1 MAIIKIPL
9 FLITL
14 VFYIIISLVVDIIIR
29 KETMKLKWLGRVT
42 SIASSLAL
50 KILGIKV
57 SVVNFPRDKKEL
69 DKVFVISNHLSYLD
83 ILVYASVFRSLYIT
97 SVEVQ
102 NMFFLGLMSRLGG
115 SFFVER
121 RSKTKL
127 LQEIDRIADIIKKG
141 FTVTLFPEG
150 TSSNGDSVLPFKG
163 ALFSAAEKANVAIL
177 PVCIQYQAIN
187 GQPITPSNRD
197 LAYYYGDI
205 EFFPH
210 LMKLFFVKR
219 IEVKVEFLE
228 KITSGALE
236 RKELVDSVYTAI
248 LNCYKKR

>member
-9 FLITL
+9 FLSTL
-14 VFYIIISLVVDIIIR
+14 VFYIVISLVVDVAVRNETR
-29 KETMKLKWLGRVT
+29 KLRWLGRIT
-42 SIASSLAL
+42 SFASILAL

-57 SVVNFPRDKKEL
+57 SVVNLPVNKKEL

-83 ILVYASVFRSLYIT
+83 ILVYSSVFRSLYIT

-163 ALFSAAEKANVAIL
+163 ALFSAAEKAKVPIQ
-177 PVCIQYQAIN
+177 PVCIQYQTIN
-187 GQPITPSNRD
+187 GQPLSPSNRD

-210 LMKLFFVKR
+210 LIKLFFVKQ
-219 IEVKVEFLE
+219 ITVKVEFLE
-228 KITSGALE
+228 KIASGTLE

-248 LNCYKKR
+248 SDCYIKR

>member
-14 VFYIIISLVVDIIIR
+14 IFYIVISLVVDILIR
-29 KETMKLKWLGRVT
+29 KETLKLKLLGRIT
-42 SIASSLAL
+42 SLGSSLAL
-50 KILGIKV
+50 KILGINV
-57 SVVNFPRDKKEL
+57 SVVNRPRDNKEL
-69 DKVFVISNHLSYLD
+69 EKVFVISNHLSYLD
-83 ILVYASVFRSLYIT
+83 ILIYASVFRSLYIT

-102 NMFFLGLMSRLGG
+102 KMFFLGLMSRLGG

-127 LQEIDRIADIIKKG
+127 LLEIDRIAEVLKKG

-150 TSSNGDSVLPFKG
+150 TSSNGDTVFPFKG
-163 ALFSAAEKANVAIL
+163 ALFSAAEKANVPIL
-177 PVCIQYQAIN
+177 PVCIQYQTIN
-187 GQPITPSNRD
+187 KQPITPSNRD

-228 KITSGALE
+228 KIAGGTLE

-248 LNCYKKR
+248 SDCYKKR

>member
-14 VFYIIISLVVDIIIR
+14 LLYIVISLAADILVR
-29 KETMKLKWLGRVT
+29 KETTKLKWHGRIT
-42 SIASSLAL
+42 SITSSLAL

-57 SVVNFPRDKKEL
+57 TVVNRPRDKKEL
-69 DKVFVISNHLSYLD
+69 DNVFVISNHLSYLD
-83 ILVYASVFRSLYIT
+83 ILIYASVFRSLYIT

-102 NMFFLGLMSRLGG
+102 KMFFLGLMSRLGG

-121 RSKTKL
+121 RSKTRL
-127 LQEIDRIADIIKKG
+127 LQEIDRIADVIKKG

-150 TSSNGDSVLPFKG
+150 TSSNGDTVLPFKG
-163 ALFSAAEKANVAIL
+163 ALFCAAEKANVPIM
-177 PVCIQYQAIN
+177 PVCIKYQTIN
-187 GQPITPSNRD
+187 RQPISPSNRD

-210 LMKLFFVKR
+210 LMKLFFVKQ
-219 IEVKVEFLE
+219 IEVKIEFLE
-228 KITSGALE
+228 KIASGTLE
-236 RKELVDSVYTAI
+236 RKELVDAVYCAV
-248 LNCYKKR
+248 LNCYMKR